1 MRALVT
7 GAANG
12 LGLALTEN
20 LLEAGHEVVAADIDT
35 APLDEIVMR
44 SRGECVARLA
54 DLASENSVKRLLDV
68 LADERFDL
76 VVLNAG
82 ISATG
87 PFEDIPVKA
96 YERLIAI
103 NLKAPITMACS
114 LMRMAT
120 IEPKG
125 KIVFISSLSH
135 ATGYPGAA
143 VYAATKSGIA
153 LYAKGVRKP
162 FAKRGVGVL
171 TVFPGPIRT
180 DHAER
185 HAPEGA
191 RASKRM
197 DPDKLARL
205 ILKAARGRAHEL
217 YPGTAASMA
226 KTFSNLTPNLATRAM
241 RKAIFDKLD
250 KTTY

>member
-7 GAANG
+7 GASNG
-12 LGLALTEN
+12 LGRALTEN
-20 LLEAGHEVVAADIDT
+20 LLEAGHEVVAVDIDT
-35 APLDEIVMR
+35 APLDEVVMR
-44 SRGECVARLA
+44 SRGACLARLA
-54 DLASENSVKRLLDV
+54 DLASESSVQRLLDV

-76 VVLNAG
+76 VILNAG

-87 PFEDIPVKA
+87 PFDEIPVKA

-103 NLKAPITMACS
+103 NLEAPITLASS
-114 LMRMAT
+114 LLRMAT
-120 IEPKG
+120 IEPQG

-135 ATGYPGAA
+135 AVGYPGAA

-153 LYAKGVRKP
+153 LYAKSIRKP

-185 HAPEGA
+185 HAPAGA
-191 RASKRM
+191 RAKKRM
-197 DPDKLARL
+197 HPDRLAKL
-205 ILKAARGRAHEL
+205 ILKTAKGRKCEL
-217 YPGTAASMA
+217 YPGATAGMA
-226 KTFSNLTPNLATRAM
+226 RTLGNLAPNLATRMM

-250 KTTY
+250 GPVW

>member
-1 MRALVT
+1 VRALVT

-12 LGLALTEN
+12 LGRALTEN
-20 LLEAGHEVVAADIDT
+20 LLEAGHEVVAVDIDT
-35 APLDEIVMR
+35 APLDGLAMR
-44 SRGECVARLA
+44 SRGACVARLA
-54 DLASENSVKRLLDV
+54 DLASENSVQRLLDV

-82 ISATG
+82 VSATG
-87 PFEDIPVKA
+87 PFEEIPAKA
-96 YERLIAI
+96 YERLVAI
-103 NLKAPITMACS
+103 NLKAPITLASS
-114 LMRMAT
+114 LMRMAC
-120 IEPKG
+120 IEPQG

-135 ATGYPGAA
+135 AVGYPGAA

-153 LYAKGVRKP
+153 LYARSIRKP
-162 FAKRGVGVL
+162 FRKRGVGVL

-191 RASKRM
+191 KAKKRM
-197 DPDKLARL
+197 HPEKLAKL
-205 ILKAARGRAHEL
+205 ILKAAKGRKREL
-217 YPGTAASMA
+217 YPGTAAGMA
-226 KTFSNLTPNLATRAM
+226 KTFGNLAPNMATRMM